1 MIILKWWIIMNKS
14 LPHFLNGGKC
24 ITEGGLQPS
33 CSLSAVRGGVLAW
46 TSLATPPPPSSHAC
60 LGTSCK
66 RAVWVRRSQSSSQ
79 ETLQFTYHIQTASVL
94 SGCHFHSDP
103 PPLHPLL
110 LFGPLAVLNPV
121 FCLVFVV
128 NLQTFSAWAKAQRKT
143 SSFSDDW
150 PLVVMGSTACC
161 SLRTPDLLGN
171 LETRI
176 SSNESCSDVEGK
188 QNSRSFLLVVQKN

>member
-33 CSLSAVRGGVLAW
+33 CSLSAVRGGFSREPLW
-46 TSLATPPPPSSHAC
+46 RHPPPLLSRLPRYKLQACRVSAALTELFPGDLAVYISHSNSFCAQ
-60 LGTSCK
+60 
-66 RAVWVRRSQSSSQ
+66 W
-79 ETLQFTYHIQTASVL
+79 L
-94 SGCHFHSDP
+94 SLPLWP